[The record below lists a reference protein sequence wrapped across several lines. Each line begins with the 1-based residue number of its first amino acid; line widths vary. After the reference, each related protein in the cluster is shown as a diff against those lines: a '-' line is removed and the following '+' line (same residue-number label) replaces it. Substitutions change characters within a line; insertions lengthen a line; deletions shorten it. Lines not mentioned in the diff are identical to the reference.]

1 MFSSI
6 ATLFSGPGQAD
17 YVAANAYQDAY
28 AAYRNRE
35 LDGTMTVNWSTWKE
49 TGAAAATGYGVDT
62 LFKAMTNKE
71 ALAWLDQV
79 EGRQIER
86 VLIGQ
91 MSTDRGMLKMIR
103 NYPFRLS
110 PELES
115 WIDSR
120 LQRASSPKAPVTPQS
135 VARQDA
141 VLNGADDGEYTP
153 WEKQVADVC
162 QAVLGFNEIHIHD
175 SFFELGADSILVKQM
190 YAQLDRQYPGVLVV
204 ADLFEHPSVHRLGG
218 YLADKTGNK
227 RESKQVEVSSSG
239 AIALDEEVHSL
250 FDQLEDGK
258 ISMED
263 MLKGL
268 KHI

>member
-1 MFSSI
+1 
-6 ATLFSGPGQAD
+6 
-17 YVAANAYQDAY
+17 
-28 AAYRNRE
+28 
-35 LDGTMTVNWSTWKE
+35 MTVNWSTWKE

-71 ALAWLDQV
+71 ALTWLDQV

-91 MSTDRGMLKMIR
+91 MSTDSGMLKLIR

-110 PELES
+110 PEVES

-120 LQRASSPKAPVTPQS
+120 LQRASSPKAPAPVTPQS
-135 VARQDA
+135 IARQDT

-153 WEKQVADVC
+153 WERKVAEVC
-162 QAVLGFNEIHIHD
+162 QAILGFNEIDIHD

-218 YLADKTGNK
+218 YLADKTGHSQEK
-227 RESKQVEVSSSG
+227 KQVEEPVG
-239 AIALDEEVHSL
+239 AAIALDEEVHSL